1 MEKCVGCLKRLSL
14 LYCQHEVIPLTRT
27 KLADRKLP
35 DYTRGEE
42 IANMTTHIVGGAF
55 GVVTLALCTV
65 FPVINRNYWALA
77 SGIFYGLMMI
87 FLYAMSSIYHG
98 IIPER
103 PKKVMQ
109 VIDHCSIFALIAG
122 SYAPVLCT
130 GVREHNPRLALGLTI
145 LVTVGVAVG
154 VTFTAIDFKRYAVIS
169 MTGYFATGW
178 AALLCCG
185 TLYRAY
191 GVGFLAWLV
200 GGGAAYTV
208 GMIFFALGIK
218 RRYFHS
224 IFHLFILA
232 GTALQFVAIFKYC
245 ILG

>member
-1 MEKCVGCLKRLSL
+1 M
-14 LYCQHEVIPLTRT
+14 TRT

-42 IANMTTHIVGGAF
+42 IMNMTTHIVGGVF
-55 GVVTLALCTV
+55 GVVTLALCTI
-65 FPVINRNYWALA
+65 FPLLNRNYWALA
-77 SGIFYGLMMI
+77 GGIFYGLMMI

-98 IIPER
+98 LVKER
-103 PKKVMQ
+103 AKKVMQ
-109 VIDHCSIFALIAG
+109 VLDHCSIFALIAG

-130 GVREHNPRLALGLTI
+130 GVRERNPRLALILTVI
-145 LVTVGVAVG
+145 VTVGVAVG

-178 AALLCCG
+178 AALMALG
-185 TLYRAY
+185 TMYHAFGIR
-191 GVGFLAWLV
+191 FLLWLI
-200 GGGAAYTV
+200 GGGVAYTV
-208 GMIFFALGIK
+208 GIIFFALGIK

-232 GTALQFVAIFKYC
+232 GTALQFVAIFRYC
-245 ILG
+245 ILR